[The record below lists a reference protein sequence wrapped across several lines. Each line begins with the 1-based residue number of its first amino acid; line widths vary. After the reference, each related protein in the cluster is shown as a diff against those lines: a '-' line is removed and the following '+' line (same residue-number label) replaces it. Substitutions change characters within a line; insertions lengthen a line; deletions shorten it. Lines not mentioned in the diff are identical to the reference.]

1 MPGLLLED
9 GAFQPLSVPSRTTI
23 GRAPGND
30 IQPDSQSV
38 SKNHGA
44 IDISVRRGKVVTT
57 LEDLDSRNGTYAG
70 PDTLE
75 MERVKGKKE
84 IEFGWFV
91 RFGNAGK
98 FFRYMEEAPKDA
110 IIVEPEPPTT
120 RSQHSKTPL
129 AIEVPSAAAGG
140 GGPPLVENRLA
151 PFQSPAAFNDAGT
164 AMQMQHPQWQHQPA
178 PLEDKN
184 MTISIQYPT
193 AGRQP
198 LQPVTIS
205 IDPQQQQQQQQQQQ
219 RGGLS
224 DRFDSSSSFA
234 SPGSST
240 ARAQMLY
247 GDDHTD
253 DGSQA
258 YDDSIYQVD
267 RHDLA
272 DKYAEMNN
280 SPGARYPFSG
290 TSGGLGVGGG
300 AQALPARKA
309 PTHDDDDIL
318 FQAAEPHPNR
328 SPIAASSSA
337 SSSISDSGHSSAV
350 DRVSAALAAR
360 AAAEST
366 KAQLRQ
372 AQALRR
378 DQAAS
383 GGLDHSQSTSALPSH
398 TDAELKQFHI
408 ELPRRNSKGKVL
420 EVRELVGSVSSAMAA
435 GDHPGGDSDAMS
447 AQDSIERTQMFLRQ
461 RLAKAVGGAE
471 SSARPSAES
480 AAETAAKLAQ
490 QALERQQKEGAVY
503 LYATDDGSGP
513 PPTLSAPGPSPLAPE
528 GGGGGFSLRSSGIAG
543 VSSDASAAGVS
554 LPKIKR

>member
-1 MPGLLLED
+1 
-9 GAFQPLSVPSRTTI
+9 
-23 GRAPGND
+23 
-30 IQPDSQSV
+30 
-38 SKNHGA
+38 
-44 IDISVRRGKVVTT
+44 
-57 LEDLDSRNGTYAG
+57 
-70 PDTLE
+70 
-75 MERVKGKKE
+75 
-84 IEFGWFV
+84 
-91 RFGNAGK
+91 
-98 FFRYMEEAPKDA
+98 
-110 IIVEPEPPTT
+110 
-120 RSQHSKTPL
+120 
-129 AIEVPSAAAGG
+129 
-140 GGPPLVENRLA
+140 
-151 PFQSPAAFNDAGT
+151 
-164 AMQMQHPQWQHQPA
+164 
-178 PLEDKN
+178 
-184 MTISIQYPT
+184 
-193 AGRQP
+193 
-198 LQPVTIS
+198 
-205 IDPQQQQQQQQQQQ
+205 
-219 RGGLS
+219 
-224 DRFDSSSSFA
+224 
-234 SPGSST
+234 
-240 ARAQMLY
+240 
-247 GDDHTD
+247 
-253 DGSQA
+253 
-258 YDDSIYQVD
+258 
-267 RHDLA
+267 
-272 DKYAEMNN
+272 MNN
-280 SPGARYPFSG
+280 SPGARYPYSG
-290 TSGGLGVGGG
+290 SAGGG
-300 AQALPARKA
+300 GGGGQTLPARKV

-328 SPIAASSSA
+328 SPIVSSSASSSA
-337 SSSISDSGHSSAV
+337 SLSISDSGHSSAV

-408 ELPRRNSKGKVL
+408 EMPRRNSKGKVL

-435 GDHPGGDSDAMS
+435 GDHPGGDAEAMS

-513 PPTLSAPGPSPLAPE
+513 PPTLSAPGPSPPAPE
-528 GGGGGFSLRSSGIAG
+528 GGGGGGFSLRSSGIAG